1 MVYLPTKLGD
11 FGQGQ
16 MRFEAWC
23 WYIKTYKTDW
33 VIFRT
38 RAVFLV
44 LIFQHHG
51 SQMGYGF
58 LGSDFLRLLS
68 RAPHLMDSSMNQI
81 GACFFTKFLLLKIFY
96 CNFLEKSTA
105 NPSFIS
111 VFYSGNSNPSQTYGF
126 RHRNRNQSSVM
137 NVWFKNNYFEPP
149 KGIESIVSRIS
160 GLFP

>member
-81 GACFFTKFLLLKIFY
+81 GACFFTKFLLLNIFY

-111 VFYSGNSNPSQTYGF
+111 VFYSGNSNPSQTYVF
-126 RHRNRNQSSVM
+126 RHRNQSSVM

-149 KGIESIVSRIS
+149 KSIESIVSWIS